1 MTKLEQK
8 KQDELLL
15 ISYMAGGDATKK
27 HFDSRSC
34 ETCRSSYDDEHHLL
48 ACRNNVQDIW
58 ELPEGFSCSLWSQ
71 KDA

>member
-15 ISYMAGGDATKK
+15 IAYMQGGTATKK
-27 HFDSRSC
+27 HFESRTCLTC
-34 ETCRSSYDDEHHLL
+34 EHSYTSEHYLL
-48 ACRNNVQDIW
+48 ACNKDIQDIW
-58 ELPEGFSCSLWSQ
+58 DLPDDFSCSLWSQ